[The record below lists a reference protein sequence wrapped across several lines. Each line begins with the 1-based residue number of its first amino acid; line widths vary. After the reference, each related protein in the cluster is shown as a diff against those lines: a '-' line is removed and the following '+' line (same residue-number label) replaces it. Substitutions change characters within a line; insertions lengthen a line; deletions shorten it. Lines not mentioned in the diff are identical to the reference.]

1 MVAWRPL
8 DSRLI
13 LVAATAF
20 LYLLGLGVLFPVL
33 PYFGRELGLSEFE
46 VGLLAGSYALASVLT
61 APLWG
66 RFSDRYGRR
75 PALLLGLVG
84 FSLAFGLFGLGSTFW
99 QLLGARVLGGVLAAA
114 TQPAIMSYTADITP
128 PERRN
133 VALGTVGAAF
143 GLGALAG
150 PVLGGLLSDFGY
162 RVPFFATAAIG
173 ALTALAVALRVPE
186 SLTPAIREEAQRRRA
201 VLVEGGFGT
210 RRIAA
215 SLAPFLGYS
224 LLVQT
229 GRSGFES
236 TIGFLVADRL
246 AGDAAS
252 VGFLLGGAGIAA
264 VLVQGGAIRGL
275 AGRYSDHQ
283 LMVAGTLL
291 QAIGLLGLGFA
302 PSWTWV
308 ALSSLLLAAGSAL
321 LLPTFTAQL
330 SRAAEDVQGEAQ
342 GLNASAQSLGRAA
355 GPMVFTL
362 LYQQTGTVFP
372 YLGAALVTALGLA
385 LALRRLGPSLPQ
397 VRPVA
402 LHSDE

>member
-46 VGLLAGSYALASVLT
+46 VGLLAGSYALASVVT
-61 APLWG
+61 APFWG

-84 FSLAFGLFGLGSTFW
+84 FSLAFGLFGLGTSFW
-99 QLLGARVLGGVLAAA
+99 QLLGARLLGGVLAAA
-114 TQPAIMSYTADITP
+114 TQPAIMSYTVDITP

-133 VALGTVGAAF
+133 VALGMVGAGF

-150 PVLGGLLSDFGY
+150 PVVGGLLSDFGY
-162 RVPFFATAAIG
+162 RVPFFATAGIG
-173 ALTALAVALRVPE
+173 AFTALAVALFVRE
-186 SLTPAIREEAQRRRA
+186 SLTPEIREETRRRRA
-201 VLVEGGFGT
+201 LLAGSGLGM

-215 SLAPFLGYS
+215 GLAPFLAFS

-236 TIGFLVADRL
+236 TIGFLVDDRL

-264 VLVQGGAIRGL
+264 VIVQGGALRGL
-275 AGRYSDHQ
+275 ARRYSDHQ

-291 QAIGLLGLGFA
+291 QVVGLLGLGFA
-302 PSWTWV
+302 PSWTWLV
-308 ALSSLLLAAGSAL
+308 ASALVLATGSAL
-321 LLPTFTAQL
+321 LTPTFTAVL

-355 GPMVFTL
+355 GPMIFTL
-362 LYQQTGTVFP
+362 LYQQTGTLVP
-372 YLGAALVTALGLA
+372 YLGAALLTALGLA
-385 LALRRLGPSLPQ
+385 LALRGLVPSLAS
-397 VRPVA
+397 PVA

>member
-46 VGLLAGSYALASVLT
+46 VGLLAGSYALASVVT
-61 APLWG
+61 APFWG

-84 FSLAFGLFGLGSTFW
+84 FSLAFGLFGLGTSFW
-99 QLLGARVLGGVLAAA
+99 QLLGARLLGGVLAAA
-114 TQPAIMSYTADITP
+114 TQPAIMSYTVDITP

-133 VALGTVGAAF
+133 VALGMVGAAF

-150 PVLGGLLSDFGY
+150 PVVGGLLSDFGY
-162 RVPFFATAAIG
+162 RVPFFATAGIG
-173 ALTALAVALRVPE
+173 AFTALAVALFVRE
-186 SLTPAIREEAQRRRA
+186 SLTPEIREETRRRRA
-201 VLVEGGFGT
+201 LLAGSGLGM

-215 SLAPFLGYS
+215 GLAPFLAFS

-236 TIGFLVADRL
+236 TIGFLVDDRL

-264 VLVQGGAIRGL
+264 VIVQGGALRGL
-275 AGRYSDHQ
+275 ARRYSDHQ

-291 QAIGLLGLGFA
+291 QVVGLLGLGFA
-302 PSWTWV
+302 PSWTWLV
-308 ALSSLLLAAGSAL
+308 ASALVLATGSAL
-321 LLPTFTAQL
+321 LTPTFTAAL

-355 GPMVFTL
+355 GPMIFTL
-362 LYQQTGTVFP
+362 LYQQTGTLVP
-372 YLGAALVTALGLA
+372 YLGAALLTALGLV
-385 LALRRLGPSLPQ
+385 LALRGLVPSLVSPA
-397 VRPVA
+397 A

>member
-46 VGLLAGSYALASVLT
+46 VGLLAGSYALASVVT
-61 APLWG
+61 APFWG

-84 FSLAFGLFGLGSTFW
+84 FSLAFGLFGLGTSFW
-99 QLLGARVLGGVLAAA
+99 QLLGARLLGGVLAAA
-114 TQPAIMSYTADITP
+114 TQPAIMSYTVDITP

-133 VALGTVGAAF
+133 VALGMVGAAF

-150 PVLGGLLSDFGY
+150 PVVGGLLSDFGY
-162 RVPFFATAAIG
+162 RVPFFATAGIG
-173 ALTALAVALRVPE
+173 AFTALAVALFVRE
-186 SLTPAIREEAQRRRA
+186 SLTPEIREETRRRRA
-201 VLVEGGFGT
+201 LLAGSGLGM

-215 SLAPFLGYS
+215 GLAPFLAFS

-236 TIGFLVADRL
+236 TIGFLVDDRL

-264 VLVQGGAIRGL
+264 VIVQGGALRGL
-275 AGRYSDHQ
+275 ARRYSDHQ

-291 QAIGLLGLGFA
+291 QVVGLLGLGFA
-302 PSWTWV
+302 PSWTWLV
-308 ALSSLLLAAGSAL
+308 ASALVLATGSAL
-321 LLPTFTAQL
+321 LTPTFTAAL

-355 GPMVFTL
+355 GPMIFTL
-362 LYQQTGTVFP
+362 LYQQTGTVVP
-372 YLGAALVTALGLA
+372 YLGAALLTALGLV
-385 LALRRLGPSLPQ
+385 LALRGLVPSLVSPA
-397 VRPVA
+397 A

>member
-1 MVAWRPL
+1 L

-46 VGLLAGSYALASVLT
+46 VGLLAGSYALASVVT
-61 APLWG
+61 APFWG

-84 FSLAFGLFGLGSTFW
+84 FSLAFGLFGLGTSFW
-99 QLLGARVLGGVLAAA
+99 QLLGARLLGGVLAAA
-114 TQPAIMSYTADITP
+114 TQPAIMSYTVDITP

-133 VALGTVGAAF
+133 VALGMVGAAF

-150 PVLGGLLSDFGY
+150 PVVGGLLSDFGY
-162 RVPFFATAAIG
+162 RVPFFATAGIG
-173 ALTALAVALRVPE
+173 AFTALAVALFVRE
-186 SLTPAIREEAQRRRA
+186 SLTPEIREETRRRRA
-201 VLVEGGFGT
+201 LLAGSGLGM

-215 SLAPFLGYS
+215 GLAPFLAFS

-236 TIGFLVADRL
+236 TIGFLVDDRL

-264 VLVQGGAIRGL
+264 VIVQGGALRGL
-275 AGRYSDHQ
+275 ARRYSDHQ

-291 QAIGLLGLGFA
+291 QVFGLLGLGFA
-302 PSWTWV
+302 PSWTWLV
-308 ALSSLLLAAGSAL
+308 ASALVLATGSAL
-321 LLPTFTAQL
+321 LTPTFTAAL

-355 GPMVFTL
+355 GPMIFTL
-362 LYQQTGTVFP
+362 LYQQTGTLVP
-372 YLGAALVTALGLA
+372 YLGAALLTALGLV
-385 LALRRLGPSLPQ
+385 LALRGLVPSLVSPA
-397 VRPVA
+397 A

>member
-46 VGLLAGSYALASVLT
+46 VGLLAGSYALASVVT
-61 APLWG
+61 APFWG

-84 FSLAFGLFGLGSTFW
+84 FSLAFGLFGLGTSFW
-99 QLLGARVLGGVLAAA
+99 QLLGARLLGGVLAAA
-114 TQPAIMSYTADITP
+114 TQPAIMSYTVDITP

-133 VALGTVGAAF
+133 VALGMVGAAF

-150 PVLGGLLSDFGY
+150 PVVGGLLSDFGY
-162 RVPFFATAAIG
+162 RVPFFATAGIG
-173 ALTALAVALRVPE
+173 AFTALAVAVFVRE
-186 SLTPAIREEAQRRRA
+186 SLTPEIREETRRRRA
-201 VLVEGGFGT
+201 LLAGSGLGM

-215 SLAPFLGYS
+215 GLAPFLAFS

-236 TIGFLVADRL
+236 TIGFLVDDRL

-264 VLVQGGAIRGL
+264 VIVQGGALRGL
-275 AGRYSDHQ
+275 ARRYSDHQ

-291 QAIGLLGLGFA
+291 QVVGLLGLGFA
-302 PSWTWV
+302 PSWTWLV
-308 ALSSLLLAAGSAL
+308 ASALVLATGSAL
-321 LLPTFTAQL
+321 LTPTFTAAL

-355 GPMVFTL
+355 GPMIFTL
-362 LYQQTGTVFP
+362 LYQQTGTLVP
-372 YLGAALVTALGLA
+372 YLGAALLTALGLV
-385 LALRRLGPSLPQ
+385 LALRGLVPSLVSPA
-397 VRPVA
+397 A

>member
-46 VGLLAGSYALASVLT
+46 VGLLAGSYALASVVT
-61 APLWG
+61 APFWG

-84 FSLAFGLFGLGSTFW
+84 FSLAFGLFGLGTSFW
-99 QLLGARVLGGVLAAA
+99 QLLGARLLGGVLAAA
-114 TQPAIMSYTADITP
+114 TQPAIMSYTVDITP

-133 VALGTVGAAF
+133 VALGMVGAAF

-150 PVLGGLLSDFGY
+150 PVVGGLLSDFGY
-162 RVPFFATAAIG
+162 RVPFFATAGIG
-173 ALTALAVALRVPE
+173 AFTALAVAVFVRE
-186 SLTPAIREEAQRRRA
+186 SLTPEIREETRRRRA
-201 VLVEGGFGT
+201 LLAGSGLGM

-215 SLAPFLGYS
+215 GLAPFLGFS

-236 TIGFLVADRL
+236 TIGFLVDDRL

-264 VLVQGGAIRGL
+264 VIVQGGALRGL
-275 AGRYSDHQ
+275 ARRYSDHQ

-291 QAIGLLGLGFA
+291 QVVGLLGLGFA
-302 PSWTWV
+302 PSWTWLV
-308 ALSSLLLAAGSAL
+308 ASALVLATGSAL
-321 LLPTFTAQL
+321 LTPTFTAAL

-355 GPMVFTL
+355 GPMIFTL
-362 LYQQTGTVFP
+362 LYQQTGTLVP
-372 YLGAALVTALGLA
+372 YLGAALLTALGLV
-385 LALRRLGPSLPQ
+385 LALRGLVPSLVSPA
-397 VRPVA
+397 A

>member
-46 VGLLAGSYALASVLT
+46 VGLLAGSYALASVVT
-61 APLWG
+61 APFWG

-84 FSLAFGLFGLGSTFW
+84 FSLAFGLFGLGTSFW
-99 QLLGARVLGGVLAAA
+99 QLLGARLLGGVLAAA
-114 TQPAIMSYTADITP
+114 TQPAIMSYTVDITP

-133 VALGTVGAAF
+133 VALGVVGAGF

-150 PVLGGLLSDFGY
+150 PVVGGLLSDFGY
-162 RVPFFATAAIG
+162 RVPFFATAGIG
-173 ALTALAVALRVPE
+173 AFTALAVAVFVRE
-186 SLTPAIREEAQRRRA
+186 SLTPEIREETRRRRA
-201 VLVEGGFGT
+201 LLAGSGLGM

-215 SLAPFLGYS
+215 GLAPFLAFS

-236 TIGFLVADRL
+236 TIGFLVDDRL

-264 VLVQGGAIRGL
+264 VIVQGGALRGL
-275 AGRYSDHQ
+275 ARRYSDHQ

-291 QAIGLLGLGFA
+291 QVLGLLGLGFA
-302 PSWTWV
+302 PSWTWLV
-308 ALSSLLLAAGSAL
+308 ASALVLATGSAL
-321 LLPTFTAQL
+321 LTPTFTAAL

-355 GPMVFTL
+355 GPMIFTL
-362 LYQQTGTVFP
+362 LYQQTGTVVP
-372 YLGAALVTALGLA
+372 YLGAALLTALGLV
-385 LALRRLGPSLPQ
+385 LALRGLVPSLVSPA
-397 VRPVA
+397 A

>member
-46 VGLLAGSYALASVLT
+46 VGLLAGSYALASVVT
-61 APLWG
+61 APFWG

-84 FSLAFGLFGLGSTFW
+84 FSLAFGLFGLGTSFW
-99 QLLGARVLGGVLAAA
+99 QLLGARLLGGVLAAA
-114 TQPAIMSYTADITP
+114 TQPAIMSYTVDITP

-133 VALGTVGAAF
+133 VALGMVGAGF

-150 PVLGGLLSDFGY
+150 PVVGGLLSDFGY
-162 RVPFFATAAIG
+162 RVPFFATAGIG
-173 ALTALAVALRVPE
+173 AFTALAVAVFVRE
-186 SLTPAIREEAQRRRA
+186 SLTPEIREETRRRRA
-201 VLVEGGFGT
+201 LLAGSGLGM

-215 SLAPFLGYS
+215 GLAPFLAFS

-236 TIGFLVADRL
+236 TIGFLVDDRL

-264 VLVQGGAIRGL
+264 VIVQGGALRGL
-275 AGRYSDHQ
+275 ARRYSDHQ

-291 QAIGLLGLGFA
+291 QVVGLLGLGFA
-302 PSWTWV
+302 PSWTWLV
-308 ALSSLLLAAGSAL
+308 ASALVLATGSAL
-321 LLPTFTAQL
+321 LTPTFTAAL

-355 GPMVFTL
+355 GPMIFTL
-362 LYQQTGTVFP
+362 LYQQTGTLVP
-372 YLGAALVTALGLA
+372 YLGAALLTALGLV
-385 LALRRLGPSLPQ
+385 LALRGLVPSLVSPA
-397 VRPVA
+397 A

>member
-46 VGLLAGSYALASVLT
+46 VGLLAGSYALASVVT
-61 APLWG
+61 APFWG

-84 FSLAFGLFGLGSTFW
+84 FSLAFGLFGLGTSFW
-99 QLLGARVLGGVLAAA
+99 QLLGARLLGGVLAAA
-114 TQPAIMSYTADITP
+114 TQPAIMSYTVDITP

-133 VALGTVGAAF
+133 VALGMVGAGF

-150 PVLGGLLSDFGY
+150 PVVGGLLSDFGY

-173 ALTALAVALRVPE
+173 AFTALAVALFVRE
-186 SLTPAIREEAQRRRA
+186 SLTPEIREETRRRRA
-201 VLVEGGFGT
+201 LLAGSGLGM

-215 SLAPFLGYS
+215 GLAPFLAFS

-236 TIGFLVADRL
+236 TIGFLVDDRL

-264 VLVQGGAIRGL
+264 VIVQGGALRGL
-275 AGRYSDHQ
+275 ARRYSDHQ

-291 QAIGLLGLGFA
+291 QVLGLLGLGFA
-302 PSWTWV
+302 PSWTWLV
-308 ALSSLLLAAGSAL
+308 ASALVLAAGSAL
-321 LLPTFTAQL
+321 LTPTFTAVL

-355 GPMVFTL
+355 GPMIFTL
-362 LYQQTGTVFP
+362 LYQQTGTLVP
-372 YLGAALVTALGLA
+372 YLGAALLTALGLV
-385 LALRRLGPSLPQ
+385 LALRGLVPSLVSPA
-397 VRPVA
+397 A

>member
-46 VGLLAGSYALASVLT
+46 VGLLAGSYALASVVT
-61 APLWG
+61 APFWG

-84 FSLAFGLFGLGSTFW
+84 FSLAFGLFGLGTSFW
-99 QLLGARVLGGVLAAA
+99 QLLGARLLGGVLAAA
-114 TQPAIMSYTADITP
+114 TQPAIMSYTVDITP

-133 VALGTVGAAF
+133 VALGMVGAAF

-150 PVLGGLLSDFGY
+150 PVVGGLLSDFGY
-162 RVPFFATAAIG
+162 RVPFFATAGIG
-173 ALTALAVALRVPE
+173 AFTALAVALFVRE
-186 SLTPAIREEAQRRRA
+186 SLTPEIREETRRRRA
-201 VLVEGGFGT
+201 LLAGSGLGM

-215 SLAPFLGYS
+215 GLAPFLAFS

-236 TIGFLVADRL
+236 PIGFLVDDRL

-264 VLVQGGAIRGL
+264 VIVQGGALRGL
-275 AGRYSDHQ
+275 ARRYSDHQ

-291 QAIGLLGLGFA
+291 QVLGLLGLGFA
-302 PSWTWV
+302 PSWTWLV
-308 ALSSLLLAAGSAL
+308 ASALVLAAGSAL
-321 LLPTFTAQL
+321 LTPTFTAAL

-355 GPMVFTL
+355 GPMIFTL
-362 LYQQTGTVFP
+362 LYQQTGTVVP
-372 YLGAALVTALGLA
+372 YLGAALLTALGLV
-385 LALRRLGPSLPQ
+385 LALRGLVPSLVSPA
-397 VRPVA
+397 A

>member
-46 VGLLAGSYALASVLT
+46 VGLLAGSYALASVVT
-61 APLWG
+61 APFWG

-84 FSLAFGLFGLGSTFW
+84 FSLAFGLFGLGTSFW
-99 QLLGARVLGGVLAAA
+99 QLLGARLLGGVLAAA
-114 TQPAIMSYTADITP
+114 TQPAIMSYTVDITP

-133 VALGTVGAAF
+133 VALGMVGAAF

-150 PVLGGLLSDFGY
+150 PVVGGLLSDFGY
-162 RVPFFATAAIG
+162 RVPFFATAGIG
-173 ALTALAVALRVPE
+173 AFTALAVAVFVRE
-186 SLTPAIREEAQRRRA
+186 SLTPEIREETRRRRA
-201 VLVEGGFGT
+201 LLAGSGLGM

-215 SLAPFLGYS
+215 GLAPFLAFS

-236 TIGFLVADRL
+236 TIGFLVDDRL

-264 VLVQGGAIRGL
+264 VIVQGGALRGL
-275 AGRYSDHQ
+275 ARRYSDHQ

-291 QAIGLLGLGFA
+291 QVVGLLGLGFA
-302 PSWTWV
+302 PSWTWLV
-308 ALSSLLLAAGSAL
+308 ASALVLATGSAL
-321 LLPTFTAQL
+321 LTPTFTAAL
-330 SRAAEDVQGEAQ
+330 SRAAEDVQGEVQ

-355 GPMVFTL
+355 GPMIFTL
-362 LYQQTGTVFP
+362 LYQQTGTLVP
-372 YLGAALVTALGLA
+372 YLGAALLTALGLV
-385 LALRRLGPSLPQ
+385 LALRGLVPSLVSPA
-397 VRPVA
+397 A

>member
-46 VGLLAGSYALASVLT
+46 VGLLAGSYALASVVT
-61 APLWG
+61 APFWG

-84 FSLAFGLFGLGSTFW
+84 FSLAFGLFGLGTSFW
-99 QLLGARVLGGVLAAA
+99 QLLGARLLGGVLAAA
-114 TQPAIMSYTADITP
+114 TQPAIMSYTVDITP

-133 VALGTVGAAF
+133 VALGMVGAGF

-150 PVLGGLLSDFGY
+150 PVVGGLLSDFGY

-173 ALTALAVALRVPE
+173 AFTALAVALFVRE
-186 SLTPAIREEAQRRRA
+186 SLTPEIREETRRRRA
-201 VLVEGGFGT
+201 LLAGSGLGM

-215 SLAPFLGYS
+215 GLAPFLAFS

-236 TIGFLVADRL
+236 TIGFLVDDRL

-264 VLVQGGAIRGL
+264 VIVQGGALRGL
-275 AGRYSDHQ
+275 ARRYSDHQ

-291 QAIGLLGLGFA
+291 QVVGLLGLGFA
-302 PSWTWV
+302 PSWTWLV
-308 ALSSLLLAAGSAL
+308 ASALVLATGSAL
-321 LLPTFTAQL
+321 LTPTFTAAL

-355 GPMVFTL
+355 GPMIFTL
-362 LYQQTGTVFP
+362 LYQQTGTVVP
-372 YLGAALVTALGLA
+372 YLGAALLTALGLA
-385 LALRRLGPSLPQ
+385 LALRGLVPSQ
-397 VRPVA
+397 ASPVA